1 MTMYYGEI
9 ALKLKIRAKY
19 LIFGIL
25 AVILTAVDQL
35 SKEWIVKVTE
45 GVEGRGFPV
54 IKGLIN
60 FTYVKNDGASMG
72 LFGGQRIFL
81 IIVTLVVFALGIWY
95 YVKNRPENTLF
106 IAATSLI
113 ASGAVGNLIDRIAF
127 SYVRDFIDLDFV
139 EFYIFNFADCAIC
152 VGAGLLI
159 LYAFINIK
167 D

>member
-9 ALKLKIRAKY
+9 ALKLKIWAKY

-35 SKEWIVKVTE
+35 SKEWIVKVTK

-54 IKGLIN
+54 IKGLVN

-127 SYVRDFIDLDFV
+127 SYVRDFIEVTFID
-139 EFYIFNFADCAIC
+139 NGTCASI
-152 VGAGLLI
+152 
-159 LYAFINIK
+159 
-167 D
+167 